1 MTDKLPGVNEAVRQ
15 LRDLT
20 IERNIAH
27 LKSQIAQQEA
37 SELHNRARKLD
48 SEVMYASGTLSRAAI
63 EGIPEMFNVS
73 IGGDNEP
80 AKQMIAKLVALRE
93 KKEYHSPTL
102 TVVLEKKNEEIDEYM
117 AKRIAEHC
125 AGPVES
131 FDKETNQNDDM
142 SPWDSTTE

>member
-1 MTDKLPGVNEAVRQ
+1 MTDKLPGVNEAVRK

-63 EGIPEMFNVS
+63 EGIPEMFNVL

-80 AKQMIAKLVALRE
+80 
-93 KKEYHSPTL
+93 
-102 TVVLEKKNEEIDEYM
+102 
-117 AKRIAEHC
+117 
-125 AGPVES
+125 
-131 FDKETNQNDDM
+131 
-142 SPWDSTTE
+142 